1 LNRKTAIT
9 ALITLLTLTLF
20 SPLILLRVNAV
31 DVEITSISPE
41 TQTGKVGETVRV
53 IGTVNTTNGLYQ
65 IWFGNLLMVNE
76 TATENNVN
84 ASFLVPPLPRGN
96 YTITLWDTM
105 ANINATSWFFI
116 ETEYHLQ
123 ITKPTPPEQLQ
134 ESTPVEIS
142 ISVTGGEPNVIYT
155 ANITVEAPAP
165 SNETYSALI
174 PLSNTADTGIGN
186 ATVTYP
192 DAFVGAHTNYTGTYT
207 VSFNGTLAADTFF
220 VGLTDRTEYHRFQ
233 VVDIKAAGYAFGEN
247 VNITITGKDIY
258 YSENLTVDETG
269 IIHYTNWTVP
279 ANASIGTYTVNITSI
294 SGQTIKSPPDI
305 QNFTVPGFDVDITAR
320 NLAEEPVPEA
330 TIRIFENETSVIN
343 ATTNSNGLITLKLE
357 IGNYTANAYFK
368 EKKVG
373 EQLINVTESSLSFY
387 VNCTLTNLK
396 VFVLAVVDG
405 NELHI
410 PEVGLS
416 LSPENLTLTPNLK
429 TNITGVAVFRH
440 LLPNENYTLNASRY
454 DTQFN
459 TTTLHGL
466 LQDGNP
472 VAWFNLTIKCPTY
485 TLQVNVTSP
494 NANDQP
500 ISNAL
505 VKIHEVMGGL
515 CFNET
520 TADDGTVVFNS
531 PLGKYT
537 VEVYVNGIKLNET
550 VVNLNDTFVNLPV
563 SCKFYGLNILIQ
575 VVDYFGQP
583 IPNVNVTLSLE
594 SLQKWSLTKSD
605 GIAEFPEAIGG
616 NLQVAVYLPGQ
627 SQPYM
632 TSPLYVD
639 SSRTIQIKIERY
651 TMLAGFLVE
660 TSQLVTSIIIVVSVI
675 VILCLEVYRRKR
687 PKPKTSQSES

>member
-1 LNRKTAIT
+1 
-9 ALITLLTLTLF
+9 
-20 SPLILLRVNAV
+20 
-31 DVEITSISPE
+31 VEITSISPE

-76 TATENNVN
+76 TATENNVT

-116 ETEYHLQ
+116 EPEYHLQ

-142 ISVTGGEPNVIYT
+142 MSVTGGEPNVIYT

-165 SNETYSALI
+165 SNKTYSALI
-174 PLSNTADTGIGN
+174 PLSNTTDTGIGN

-192 DAFVGAHTNYTGTYT
+192 DAFIGAHTNYTGTYT
-207 VSFNGTLAADTFF
+207 VSFNGTLTADTFF

-233 VVDIKAAGYAFGEN
+233 VVDIKAAGYASGEN
-247 VNITITGKDIY
+247 VNITITGKDIDH
-258 YSENLTVDETG
+258 SENLTVDETG
-269 IIHYTNWTVP
+269 IINYTNWAVP
-279 ANASIGTYTVNITSI
+279 VNASIGTYTVNITSI
-294 SGQTIKSPPDI
+294 SGQTIKNPPDF
-305 QNFTVPGFDVDITAR
+305 QEFRVPGFDVNVTAK
-320 NLAEEPVPEA
+320 NLAEEPVPEV
-330 TIRIFENETSVIN
+330 TIQIFENETSVAN
-343 ATTNSNGLITLKLE
+343 ATSDSPSVTLE
-357 IGNYTANAYFK
+357 IGNYTAEAYFK

-373 EQLINVTESSLSFY
+373 EGWVNVTGAASFDISC
-387 VNCTLTNLK
+387 NLTNLI
-396 VFVLAVVDG
+396 VRVLTVV
-405 NELHI
+405 NENEFCV

-416 LSPENLTLTPNLK
+416 LSPENVTLTPNLT
-429 TNITGVAVFRH
+429 TNITGVAVFHH
-440 LLPNENYTLNASRY
+440 LLLDVNYTLNASKYETR
-454 DTQFN
+454 FN
-459 TTTLHGL
+459 TTTLYGL
-466 LQDGNP
+466 LQDRNP
-472 VAWFNLTIKCPTY
+472 VAWFNLTIICPTY
-485 TLQVNVTSP
+485 KLQVNVTNP

-500 ISNAL
+500 ISGAL
-505 VKIHEVMGGL
+505 VKIQDVMGGL
-515 CFNET
+515 YFENITIDGIAIFN
-520 TADDGTVVFNS
+520 TV
-531 PLGKYT
+531 LGKYS
-537 VEVYVNGIKLNET
+537 VEVYVNEIKLNET
-550 VVNLNDTFVNLPV
+550 TVNLNETFVNISI
-563 SCKFYGLNILIQ
+563 SCKFYGLTIAIQ

-583 IPNVNVTLSLE
+583 IPNANVTLSLE